1 MTYENLKEFLE
12 KELKEL
18 KRLLESDYTW
28 VVPSKQI
35 ARARFESFGA
45 VNFCIGY
52 SNIGF
57 EKIEAL
63 WDEYLDIYNKMESEL
78 KENTKN
84 WKTRG
89 EK

>member
-1 MTYENLKEFLE
+1 MTYENLKDFLE
-12 KELKEL
+12 KELKGL
-18 KRLLESDYTW
+18 KHLLESDYAW
-28 VVPSKQI
+28 VIPSKQI
-35 ARARFESFGA
+35 VRARFVSFGA
-45 VNFCIGY
+45 VNFCIAY